1 MTDALLYL
9 DTMGLVHGSVSSH
22 AVQLVAGGVAKVSL
36 LERTV
41 AECEPLQPPPACLY
55 NWTSPEILLAV
66 AGRAELV
73 ALAENDV
80 YSLCCLLWEMVTRA
94 LPWARHPPAS
104 ILRLVC
110 RGYTLRLDRDTMPRL
125 LFRVMREGLVWNLD
139 ERELGLGEVRD
150 MLLMSRDI
158 EERRLAAALQQTGR
172 DVAGSNQTE
181 PARAKRRTPPGDPRS
196 NDHVLNLQPSSDLAR
211 FSKSA
216 LQSDIIKLLKKRSK
230 QKVEA
235 ASIHPAEVDIE
246 DGSEDSSRYFDAD
259 QSQKNENCVPKI
271 QKSSAS
277 NKDDFLK
284 KYKALR
290 NENKLLLKQRNSPSF
305 PVTSQIEQE
314 PNNNFQGKFSS
325 AKAYFEKKCSDE
337 AENNLN
343 VSSGILYKTAV
354 TSLNVSSGGDL
365 FKTADTSPSP
375 AADRSTQSSSEKG
388 RGREGA
394 FMKLW
399 RRNDVVTTD
408 GATLEN
414 RCNDGEEKRPSVGF
428 VKNAVKF
435 YQDIDREA
443 GNVCKKDTTVFLSP
457 KSSPSP
463 PSIKVVN
470 RSVQTEQLNLTTSA
484 LPRFF
489 AESTPIINPHQKHSK
504 VVQTP
509 PVTSPLSCSPLFQ
522 SRKYALN
529 AQRKATLEDSF
540 HCQTQTSPTVDFTNP
555 DGRQRMFTTALS
567 QAQITSPQS
576 DNLSSHYQTCID
588 DSNVAD
594 ETSDNFDFSQDQKK
608 VTFNSSVEEIST
620 SIVSLMT
627 DAATRDSVQETEDN
641 FDTVQGTEDNFDTV
655 QETEDGYFDDD
666 LNAATGSGQINIQ
679 LLSSA
684 SGIACSVLKFNHH
697 GSFQVTGTLV
707 PKTLTIQHRRS
718 GTDGTGWSGTE
729 WDGRS
734 GTGAWHKTR
743 MMKVGTQLTLI

>member
-1 MTDALLYL
+1 
-9 DTMGLVHGSVSSH
+9 MGLVHGSVSSH

-41 AECEPLQPPPACLY
+41 VECEPLQPPPACLY

-110 RGYTLRLDRDTMPRL
+110 RGYTPRLDRDTMPRL

-158 EERRLAAALQQTGR
+158 EERRLAAALQQTDR
-172 DVAGSNQTE
+172 D
-181 PARAKRRTPPGDPRS
+181 PARSKPSEPDRAQRRTPPGDPRGV
-196 NDHVLNLQPSSDLAR
+196 DYDLQPSSDLAN

-235 ASIHPAEVDIE
+235 QSIHPAEIDLE
-246 DGSEDSSRYFDAD
+246 DGSDDSSRYFDAN
-259 QSQKNENCVPKI
+259 QSQEKENCVPKI

-290 NENKLLLKQRNSPSF
+290 NENKHLKLKQRNPTSI
-305 PVTSQIEQE
+305 PVTTNKEQE
-314 PNNNFQGKFSS
+314 PYNNFQGKFSS
-325 AKAYFEKKCSDE
+325 TKAYFEKKCTDE
-337 AENNLN
+337 EKNNLN
-343 VSSGILYKTAV
+343 VSSGLLYKTAV

-365 FKTADTSPSP
+365 FRTADTSPSP
-375 AADRSTQSSSEKG
+375 AAVRSTQSSGEKG
-388 RGREGA
+388 RGREGV
-394 FMKLW
+394 FMKLM
-399 RRNDVVTTD
+399 RRDDVVTTD
-408 GATLEN
+408 AGTQEY

-443 GNVCKKDTTVFLSP
+443 GNVGNKDSTVFLSP

-463 PSIKVVN
+463 SSIKVVN

-489 AESTPIINPHQKHSK
+489 AESTPIINPHQKHCK

-529 AQRKATLEDSF
+529 NAPQRKATLEDSF

-641 FDTVQGTEDNFDTV
+641 YDTV

-666 LNAATGSGQINIQ
+666 LNAAAGSGQINIQ

-684 SGIACSVLKFNHH
+684 SGI
-697 GSFQVTGTLV
+697 
-707 PKTLTIQHRRS
+707 
-718 GTDGTGWSGTE
+718 
-729 WDGRS
+729 
-734 GTGAWHKTR
+734 TR
-743 MMKVGTQLTLI
+743 THVSRNLIKMLPFR